1 MRNPLL
7 PWTVLLLAFGTSA
20 ANAQQRE
27 PQIRNVVLPNGPDQI
42 ARPLYVAGEIS
53 TVLRFEQEVDPS
65 RTEMVG
71 WKGRFEPQLIG
82 GKRVVI
88 EPVYDLTSADHFPLV
103 VTFMDGTQVPFTV
116 QAAGDQA
123 RVDHQVNLF
132 WDYDS
137 EKYLRASLD
146 NALSRERM
154 YREQASQYEKEEGS
168 PDHALAALLATGS
181 GKQTL
186 FLPKQ
191 TYIFKEEGVE
201 IVATVFSGKG
211 KAAVLA
217 KIKNRSSGSW
227 SLKEARV
234 TLEDDAGKPSPNMR
248 PCAVRVMPRS
258 IAPGESGTVALVV
271 DKSAFASG
279 KKLEALALQIIR
291 ADGRVQVF
299 LKLEPALAR
308 R

>member
-1 MRNPLL
+1 M
-7 PWTVLLLAFGTSA
+7 AS
-20 ANAQQRE
+20 AQQRE
-27 PQIRNVVLPNGPDQI
+27 PHYQIRNVVLPNGPDQI
-42 ARPLYVAGEIS
+42 ARPLYVAGEVS

-71 WKGRFEPQLIG
+71 WKGRFEPLLIG

-88 EPVYDLTSADHFPLV
+88 EPVYDLSFADRFPLV
-103 VTFMDGTQVPFTV
+103 VTLMDGTQLPFTV
-116 QAAGDQA
+116 QAAGDKA

-132 WDYDS
+132 WDHDS
-137 EKYLRASLD
+137 ERYLRASLD

-154 YREQASQYEKEEGS
+154 YREQAYQYEKEEGS

-201 IVATVFSGKG
+201 IVATAFSGKG

-217 KIKNRSSGSW
+217 KIKNRTTGSW

-234 TLEDDAGKPSPNMR
+234 TLESDADKPSPDMR
-248 PCAVRVMPRS
+248 PCAVRMMPRS
-258 IAPGESGTVALVV
+258 IAPGETGTVALVV
-271 DKSAFASG
+271 DKSAFVSG
-279 KKLEALALQIIR
+279 KRLEALALQIIR
-291 ADGRVQVF
+291 ADGRVQAF
-299 LKLEPALAR
+299 LKLEPSLAR
-308 R
+308 K